1 MSVKSNMALA
11 SILAHHEESII
22 DAWVR
27 GLHESK
33 SARYRGRPLEELY
46 VTVSQANAGNYAV
59 LVDDDYT
66 LINRHI
72 EWISKLRLDG
82 GFSLSEVQHAY
93 ELYRSILVPI
103 LLQELSASE
112 LSATIEKLNE
122 CLFTTVTRF
131 SDYFQ
136 SLHEARIREHAA
148 DLEKKVEERTKEL
161 AESESKYRVLVE
173 EIDDGYFVVQDGA
186 IVFANPAYCELH
198 GYTNGEIIGRPYTE
212 LISPRSLPTV
222 ARLYQKRMAGAKSK
236 DLYAYLRRDKAGR
249 SRPTENKVKR
259 ITYDGRPAVA
269 GICRDITER
278 METEERIREAERFAY
293 IGKLTT
299 SLAHEIRN
307 PLCSVKLN
315 SQILLKNTAFDGN
328 NKRRMEIVVH
338 EISRLER
345 ILDEMLD
352 YAKPLSLKMQTGS
365 LKKLIDSCLDTLD
378 VRIREKEIDIKKR
391 YSDHR
396 LRRLVFD
403 GEKMEQALINI
414 LINSVD
420 ALDKGGVIEITSKVA
435 KENGT
440 SLRIEIC
447 DNGPGICPE
456 DLPFVFDPF
465 FSRKK
470 GGTGLGLGNVKKI
483 VEAHGGRVDLVP
495 GKPKGTVLG
504 LTLPVKED
512 LP

>member
-1 MSVKSNMALA
+1 MSVESDMALA
-11 SILAHHEESII
+11 SLLEKHRDEII
-22 DAWVR
+22 RMWVR
-27 GLHESK
+27 GLHSSD
-33 SARYRGRPLEELY
+33 SARYRSRPLDELY
-46 VTVSQANAGNYAV
+46 VTVSRANDGNYAV
-59 LVDDDYT
+59 LVDDDYS
-66 LINRHI
+66 LINGHI

-82 GFSLSEVQHAY
+82 GFALSEVQHAY
-93 ELYRSILVPI
+93 EFYRSILVPM
-103 LLQELSASE
+103 LLAELSGRE
-112 LSATIEKLNE
+112 LSATIEKLNA
-122 CLFTTVTRF
+122 CLFYTITRF

-136 SLHEARIREHAA
+136 SLHEARIREHARE
-148 DLEKKVEERTKEL
+148 LEHKVEERTKEL

-173 EIDDGYFVVQDGA
+173 EINDGYFVVQDGV

-198 GYTNGEIIGRPYTE
+198 GYTSSEIIGKPYTD
-212 LISPRSLPTV
+212 LISPRSLPGV
-222 ARLYQKRMAGAKSK
+222 SRLYQKRVAGAESK
-236 DLYAYLRRDKAGR
+236 DLYAYLRRDKSGR

-278 METEERIREAERFAY
+278 METEKRIREAERFAY

-315 SQILLKNTAFDGN
+315 SQILLKNTAFNGN
-328 NKRRMEIVVH
+328 DKRRLEIVVH

-352 YAKPLSLKMQTGS
+352 YAKPLSLKMQMGS
-365 LKKLIDSCLDTLD
+365 LKKIIDSCLDTMD
-378 VRIREKEIDIKKR
+378 VRIREKDIEVKKR
-391 YSDHR
+391 YSE
-396 LRRLVFD
+396 RRMRRMLFD
-403 GEKMEQALINI
+403 GEKMEQALINV

-420 ALDKGGVIEITSKVA
+420 AIEKGGVIEITSKMTA
-435 KENGT
+435 ENGT
-440 SLRIEIC
+440 SMRIEIC
-447 DNGPGICPE
+447 DNGPGIPSA

-470 GGTGLGLGNVKKI
+470 GGTGLGLVNVKKI

-495 GKPKGTVLG
+495 RKPTGTILG
-504 LTLPVKED
+504 LTLPVKEE